1 MVKQGQVDNM
11 KDFDI
16 RNIFCS
22 DRLRRLS
29 SEHSA
34 PAARKTA
41 SYSKENLKK
50 SMNDLLSEIVS
61 SISPDVNVSSDS
73 FNQESSDNHVLH

>member
-1 MVKQGQVDNM
+1 M

-29 SEHSA
+29 SEQTQ
-34 PAARKTA
+34 AASRRNA
-41 SYSKENLKK
+41 AYSKDSLKK
-50 SMNDLLSEIVS
+50 SMNELLSEIVTS
-61 SISPDVNVSSDS
+61 LGSDS
-73 FNQESSDNHVLH
+73 GSTGSDLSDLSDGKTLH